1 MKKAL
6 PLPSKEEIESLFDY
20 REGKIYRKN
29 GKLAGRVMPNGYVYI
44 CINKRSYGESR
55 LVWKIHTGVDP
66 VGQIDHV
73 DRNRQ
78 NNRFENLRD
87 VDSFEN
93 MLNTGSEGVSIHKKT
108 GLYRARMMHK
118 GKEISIGYFKTREE
132 AVAHRKEFK
141 ELYME
146 MIGAHPLSA

>member
-6 PLPSKEEIESLFDY
+6 PLPSLEVLQSLFDY
-20 REGKIYRKN
+20 KDGKLYWKN
-29 GKLAGRVMPNGYVYI
+29 GKKAGAAMPNGYTYI
-44 CINKRSYGESR
+44 KIGNRNYSESR
-55 LVWKIHTGVDP
+55 MVWKMHTGDDP
-66 VGQIDHV
+66 VGQIDHI
-73 DRNRQ
+73 DRVRS
-78 NNRFENLRD
+78 NNKIENLRD

-93 MLNTGSEGVSIHKKT
+93 MLNTSTEGVSIHKKT

-118 GKEISIGYFKTREE
+118 GKEISLGYFKTREE

-146 MIGAHPLSA
+146 MISAYPLPA